1 MDKQSVVLG
10 CGCEVFG
17 NEAQELKQRF
27 KLLRLL
33 IASTALSMPLLW
45 NLPPMVQLVF
55 ATALQLYPGMYFVRN
70 ALRGLRSLTM
80 GMDLLVALSTTAIY
94 AYSTVVVFTVTED
107 IKLYY
112 LCDGVLISLL
122 LFERYLE
129 SVAIYQSGEAV
140 RSLMRLQ
147 PKTAI
152 VLRDGTEREI
162 DAQEIVSGDTVVLRP
177 GERVPADG
185 VIIEGGCLVDESL
198 LTGESEPV
206 SKCAGD
212 RVTGGALNREGRAVY
227 TATAVGESS
236 TLRQMADFVRRAQSE
251 KAPVQRFADKIA
263 SVFVPSVIGLAAL
276 VFVLW
281 FFVFAPH
288 DWGKAVS
295 TVCGVL
301 VIACPCALGLATPA
315 ALMTASG
322 RGAELGILFKGAS
335 AIEKAWGWI
344 RSCLTRPAPSLRGAM
359 YAAWL
364 CAMSSGSAGSGA
376 AVMLAFA
383 LGTVPLLLA
392 FAMLGALMP
401 RAWTKY
407 LRKLGAVLVTAM
419 GLKMLL
425 GGLLLLR

>member
-122 LFERYLE
+122 LFGRYLE

-301 VIACPCALGLATPA
+301 VIACPCALGLATHA